1 MRIRPNAIGLFF
13 AKSVDHVKMA
23 WIFCLEH
30 HASEYNP
37 EKMLLC
43 NCRKS
48 ALKKAYNHYGGGGGG
63 GGGGQRDQVARRR
76 EVGGGRVSPWDE
88 DSVAVD
94 VGAGLFEEG
103 EGVKRRR
110 RGGHSQHQ
118 HQHHGHNKK
127 GAYPDLLDM
136 ALMVDDKGARPGGI
150 LFKKNYVSNN
160 CSCPPGGDER
170 VMLDT
175 TGAFHWCPNQ
185 TLERCTLDGDQ
196 VAASTSICNISR
208 FYGFWNR

>member
-1 MRIRPNAIGLFF
+1 MYDN
-13 AKSVDHVKMA
+13 
-23 WIFCLEH
+23 
-30 HASEYNP
+30 
-37 EKMLLC
+37 
-43 NCRKS
+43 
-48 ALKKAYNHYGGGGGG
+48 
-63 GGGGQRDQVARRR
+63 QRDQVARRR